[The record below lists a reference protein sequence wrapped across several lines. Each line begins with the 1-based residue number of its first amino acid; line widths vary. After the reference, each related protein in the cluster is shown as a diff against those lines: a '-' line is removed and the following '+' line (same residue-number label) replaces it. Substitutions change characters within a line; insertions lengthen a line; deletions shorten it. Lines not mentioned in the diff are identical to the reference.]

1 MMEKTVDIEEVLR
14 RLKQRFKLPLQDFYK
29 RRIIFWKDEKRQ
41 FADKL
46 EGIEIP
52 DVELIVLTEH
62 NNFAVKKTLAV
73 DESTKNFLIYCPIT
87 YENDED
93 NWLLDME
100 LYSEEFRADLTAIW
114 LEELGLSESLR
125 KEVERFSKF
134 FNAKTRRDTFRDNC
148 GQKTVNTP
156 EQLQTVIMSSLC
168 ENAKNDPKLIIKQ
181 ALLNG
186 TDMEENPLYNEFKK
200 YEIAESFWKMVFQ
213 KTGYSEENKSLEKL
227 GAHIVLTASTKTL
240 DSDILKGLDRFIS
253 TSQAHQ
259 AFCYELID
267 EWIHSDKKSEYINFV
282 RLILG
287 EKMKLYQRF
296 TERKCTEL
304 VYTEVFPCI
313 DKILLIKMMKNII
326 ENDVI
331 SEKLINIIR
340 KTIENRR
347 NFSWY
352 ENFKDYYD
360 GVLAFLNMQ
369 TFYNEHRND
378 FHIVEPN
385 NIWHE
390 YVSDYYRMDTY
401 YRKFHLTV
409 HKEGQ
414 KSYQSELHDLFID
427 IRDKKVE
434 NLYTHWF
441 LEKLG
446 ENWTKACASDLENFG
461 YIKEVEKQEDF
472 YENKIRKANNRIYV
486 IISDALRYDVAVSL
500 TEELKKKSR
509 SETNISNMQAIFPTI
524 TKFGMAALLPHKEI
538 TIEKTKN
545 EDLKVLIDGQPTDSI
560 YREKILQNAN
570 KESIVLK
577 ASDLMNMK
585 GSLFEEKVKGKSVI
599 YIYHDTIDEMGHN
612 SENKIFA
619 ACQDTIEELKRL
631 VDFISKNSSSCN
643 IIITADHGFLY
654 TYKELTEESKTE
666 KTDFADRII
675 EIGRRYAI
683 LKKGSKPN
691 YLIPVKLLDGN
702 SDYEGYAPRE
712 NIRIKTNAGSGM
724 NFVHGGIS
732 LQEMVVP
739 LIEYKYFRS
748 DSKKYQRNKDL
759 IDMTPV
765 EIGLVSD
772 NRKISNRIFF
782 LQFYQKE
789 AVGKTHFKCIYN
801 VYFENKD
808 GEKICD
814 TQRIIADKTDDNRQ
828 NRIFTCNFSLR
839 SATYSDVESYFL
851 IMEREKQEDDYE
863 NDIQRIE
870 FHIDIAIS
878 VDDFGF

>member
-326 ENDVI
+326 
-331 SEKLINIIR
+331 
-340 KTIENRR
+340 
-347 NFSWY
+347 
-352 ENFKDYYD
+352 
-360 GVLAFLNMQ
+360 
-369 TFYNEHRND
+369 
-378 FHIVEPN
+378 
-385 NIWHE
+385 
-390 YVSDYYRMDTY
+390 
-401 YRKFHLTV
+401 
-409 HKEGQ
+409 
-414 KSYQSELHDLFID
+414 
-427 IRDKKVE
+427 
-434 NLYTHWF
+434 
-441 LEKLG
+441 
-446 ENWTKACASDLENFG
+446 
-461 YIKEVEKQEDF
+461 
-472 YENKIRKANNRIYV
+472 
-486 IISDALRYDVAVSL
+486 
-500 TEELKKKSR
+500 
-509 SETNISNMQAIFPTI
+509 
-524 TKFGMAALLPHKEI
+524 
-538 TIEKTKN
+538 
-545 EDLKVLIDGQPTDSI
+545 
-560 YREKILQNAN
+560 
-570 KESIVLK
+570 
-577 ASDLMNMK
+577 
-585 GSLFEEKVKGKSVI
+585 VK
-599 YIYHDTIDEMGHN
+599 
-612 SENKIFA
+612 
-619 ACQDTIEELKRL
+619 
-631 VDFISKNSSSCN
+631 
-643 IIITADHGFLY
+643 
-654 TYKELTEESKTE
+654 
-666 KTDFADRII
+666 
-675 EIGRRYAI
+675 
-683 LKKGSKPN
+683 
-691 YLIPVKLLDGN
+691 YL
-702 SDYEGYAPRE
+702 
-712 NIRIKTNAGSGM
+712 
-724 NFVHGGIS
+724 
-732 LQEMVVP
+732 
-739 LIEYKYFRS
+739 
-748 DSKKYQRNKDL
+748 
-759 IDMTPV
+759 
-765 EIGLVSD
+765 
-772 NRKISNRIFF
+772 
-782 LQFYQKE
+782 
-789 AVGKTHFKCIYN
+789 
-801 VYFENKD
+801 
-808 GEKICD
+808 
-814 TQRIIADKTDDNRQ
+814 
-828 NRIFTCNFSLR
+828 
-839 SATYSDVESYFL
+839 
-851 IMEREKQEDDYE
+851 
-863 NDIQRIE
+863 
-870 FHIDIAIS
+870 
-878 VDDFGF
+878 